1 MKPVVKAFLILLV
14 LLIAAGAGVAAYVVT
29 TGMSAREEPGAI
41 ETFLARNLRNVA
53 IARRARELSNPIQRG
68 PEIIAA
74 GRAHFADHCAVCH
87 ANNGSGDT
95 MFGRGMWPKPAD
107 LRREETQSLSDG
119 EIFYIIEQGIRFSG
133 MPGFGSN
140 SGDGEKASWHLVHF
154 IRHLPEI
161 SAAELAEMEK
171 LNPRPAGEGV
181 QHSDPQPHTPHTH

>member
-1 MKPVVKAFLILLV
+1 MRPAVKAFLVLV
-14 LLIAAGAGVAAYVVT
+14 ALVIAAGVGAIAYVST

-41 ETFLARNLRNVA
+41 ETFVARKLRNFA
-53 IARRARELSNPIQRG
+53 IARRARELSNPIQRA
-68 PEIIAA
+68 PEIISA

-107 LRREETQSLSDG
+107 LRRAATQNLSDG
-119 EIFYIIEQGIRFSG
+119 EIFYIIEHGIRFSG
-133 MPGFGSN
+133 MPGFGSEA
-140 SGDGEKASWHLVHF
+140 GEGEKASWHLVHF

-161 SAAELAEMEK
+161 SAAELGEMEK

-181 QHSDPQPHTPHTH
+181 QHSDPQPHTH